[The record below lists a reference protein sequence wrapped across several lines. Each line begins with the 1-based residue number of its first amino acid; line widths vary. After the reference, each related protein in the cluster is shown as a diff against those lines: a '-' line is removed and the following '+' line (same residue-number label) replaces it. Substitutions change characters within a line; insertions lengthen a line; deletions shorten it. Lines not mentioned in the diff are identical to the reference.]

1 MRDRIQN
8 GEFKVTY
15 CPTELIVVDFF
26 TKTLQGSLFKQLSA
40 VIMGEIDLHTFLN
53 SKPSSPKERVD
64 NVKHTVVVEVLD
76 DRGNDVIIKNK
87 DTYADV
93 VKGNRSK
100 KII

>member
-40 VIMGEIDLHTFLN
+40 VIIGEIDLHTFLS
-53 SKPSSPKERVD
+53 SKPSSPKER
-64 NVKHTVVVEVLD
+64 VEVLD

>member
-1 MRDRIQN
+1 MWDCHH
-8 GEFKVTY
+8 TALS
-15 CPTELIVVDFF
+15 LI
-26 TKTLQGSLFKQLSA
+26 
-40 VIMGEIDLHTFLN
+40 
-53 SKPSSPKERVD
+53 D

-76 DRGNDVIIKNK
+76 DRGNDVMIKNK